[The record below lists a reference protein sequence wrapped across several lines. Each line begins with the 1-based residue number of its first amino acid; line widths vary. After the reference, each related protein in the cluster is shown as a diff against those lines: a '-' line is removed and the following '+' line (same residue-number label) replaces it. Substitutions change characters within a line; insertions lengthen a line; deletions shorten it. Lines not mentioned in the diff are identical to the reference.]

1 MVCIIIY
8 FEVHQLNQSEMNTNK
23 ETFRLADYKNIP
35 MKTNTEGKQ
44 NQEQQLS
51 DN

>member
-1 MVCIIIY
+1 MASWRENFTGV
-8 FEVHQLNQSEMNTNK
+8 LNQSEMNTNK

-44 NQEQQLS
+44 SGPAAE
-51 DN
+51 

>member
-1 MVCIIIY
+1 
-8 FEVHQLNQSEMNTNK
+8 MNTNK

-44 NQEQQLS
+44 NQEQHTIAKWTENIIS
-51 DN
+51 FDI